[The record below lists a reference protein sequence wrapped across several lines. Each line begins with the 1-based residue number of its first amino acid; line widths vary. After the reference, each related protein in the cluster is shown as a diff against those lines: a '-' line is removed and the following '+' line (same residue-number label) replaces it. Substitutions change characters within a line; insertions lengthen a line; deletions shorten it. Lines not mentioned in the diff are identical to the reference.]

1 MGIKVEGLKELDRAL
16 QDMAKSTAKRTVRR
30 AMAKSLE
37 PVAAAARANAPRSKG
52 GGKHVADSIAVS
64 TKLVKAQ
71 AKEARG
77 SAKESR
83 HLMLMYVG
91 PKEPHAHLVEFG
103 TGPRHHKSS
112 GKFVGSMP
120 PSPFMRPAWDAN
132 KQGVLDSL
140 AGDLRAEIEKTLARS
155 AKAAAKRAA
164 KGG

>member
-30 AMAKSLE
+30 AMEKSLE

-52 GGKHVADSIAVS
+52 KGKHIVDSIAVS
-64 TKLVKAQ
+64 SKLVKAQ

-77 SAKESR
+77 DRESR

-103 TGPRHHKSS
+103 TGPRYHKSS
-112 GKFVGSMP
+112 GKSVGSMP

-132 KQGVLDSL
+132 SQGVLDSL
-140 AGDLRAEIEKTLARS
+140 AADLKAEIEKTLARAS
-155 AKAAAKRAA
+155 KAAAKRAA